1 MAGRGEAL
9 AKTYEAKVQE
19 ATDIFEKL
27 SDADWKKVTT
37 AEKWPVGVTAHHIAS
52 SHAGLSGVLKM
63 LGDGKG
69 GPGIQMDMI
78 HAGNAKHAQEFANCT
93 KADTVALH
101 QKNAAA
107 AAAIVRGLSD
117 DQLDNKGVVLAGLPP
132 MSAGDIAGG
141 LLCSH
146 IDDHLNSIRATVG
159 H

>member
-9 AKTYEAKVQE
+9 AKKYEAKVQE
-19 ATDIFEKL
+19 ATTVFEKL

-63 LGDGKG
+63 LGEGKG
-69 GPGIQMDMI
+69 GPSIQMDMI
-78 HAGNAKHAQEFANCT
+78 HAGNAKHAQEFADCT

-101 QKNAAA
+101 KKNAAA
-107 AAAIVRGLSD
+107 AAAIVRALSD
-117 DQLDNKGVVLAGLPP
+117 EQLDNKGVVLQGLPP
-132 MSAGDIAGG
+132 MTAGDIAGG